1 MQHVLNLLGVFC
13 VIDNLILKI
22 IFTVLTEKGYTTS
35 FRSIHSTQTPV
46 SWGENVRWVSP
57 EKRRTSHA
65 TSFCN
70 DWLSKP
76 DSPKDSGVC
85 LHSSRGLIAISDGDI
100 DVCPCVYSK
109 AQSQAP
115 SEPCLMLHLTYSFF
129 FSFLLFF
136 AFKNLI
142 LLFVY
147 LSARHWT
154 PHWNTGYILFYFLYW
169 QQRVSLQPYISFSV
183 DQFDHSL

>member
-1 MQHVLNLLGVFC
+1 MCDESVQKKGGIPTLPHFAMTDCQNP
-13 VIDNLILKI
+13 ILQK
-22 IFTVLTEKGYTTS
+22 T
-35 FRSIHSTQTPV
+35 
-46 SWGENVRWVSP
+46 
-57 EKRRTSHA
+57 
-65 TSFCN
+65 
-70 DWLSKP
+70 
-76 DSPKDSGVC
+76 GVC

-115 SEPCLMLHLTYSFF
+115 SEPFLMLHLTYSFF

-136 AFKNLI
+136 LH
-142 LLFVY
+142 L
-147 LSARHWT
+147 R
-154 PHWNTGYILFYFLYW
+154 ILFFFLYISQHDTELPTETRGTFYFIYW